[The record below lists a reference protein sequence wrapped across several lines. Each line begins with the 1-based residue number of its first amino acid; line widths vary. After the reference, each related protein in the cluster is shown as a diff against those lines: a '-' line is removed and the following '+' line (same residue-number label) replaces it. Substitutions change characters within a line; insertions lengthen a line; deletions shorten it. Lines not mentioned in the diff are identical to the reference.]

1 MQLHSKFKTRICY
14 SLALSMALSTSLSA
28 LEFGGMGNVSM
39 GMGGAGVALKNSQWG
54 LYYNPAL
61 LGASKKSR
69 FGYSFGLGVQEKNL
83 LSLARIDINNLQKL
97 PSSLASAFGAKTKSA
112 QGASTHSSGLSGGVM
127 MLGAASAAA
136 SKTTSVNIDGYFG
149 DMLKNLVN
157 NGSSSGG
164 GGSSSGSGS
173 GGNGITDD
181 DLKKYLQNVVSSA
194 GVNGSNSNDI
204 SSQNSLEDAAKKFQE
219 IAKNPGNQEKLFGKI
234 QEDML
239 KASAAAGG
247 NPIFDSILKNM
258 DASSVG
264 NLAGLLSEAGKAN
277 GGNLDL
283 DKVLGALGGIK
294 LSGVDASLD
303 QAIKDISLIQD
314 SLRNNN
320 FVITS
325 QNGIVLQI
333 TKKPNSGFAMGI
345 FGSLFANGSASFDE
359 SHNQI
364 IVQNGSNYISVG
376 VGNDGITVNKSD
388 NTNFDNHSI
397 FSNKAQHKID
407 VSGLMITEVPI
418 GYGYS
423 VEVGAGEISVG
434 MALKYIFSAGYRIH
448 KSGGFDAFSNIKTPT
463 DPVFTHNFG
472 IDAGILYSLG
482 GFSLGLVGKN
492 LNNPGLY
499 LDEHTKYYLNPQ
511 VRSGMAYQWG
521 ILNLAMDVDLL
532 PNDTLSYT
540 LPKSQM
546 IGGGLMLDLKVLDI
560 RMGAMYD
567 MRGYTASGI
576 ILTGGI
582 NILGFLDIAVQ
593 SSTRLTEVNGFSVP
607 DYLSLKIGG
616 GFSW

>member
-112 QGASTHSSGLSGGVM
+112 RGVTSTHTGGLSGGLM
-127 MLGAASAAA
+127 MLGAAAA
-136 SKTTSVNIDGYFG
+136 SRATSVNIDGYFG
-149 DMLKNLVN
+149 DMLKHLV
-157 NGSSSGG
+157 SSSNS
-164 GGSSSGSGS
+164 GSGGSGS
-173 GGNGITDD
+173 GGTITDD
-181 DLKKYLQNVVSSA
+181 NLKTYLQSVVSGA
-194 GVNGSNSNDI
+194 GLNNGNGHDI
-204 SSQNSLEDAAKKFQE
+204 SNASSLEEAAKKFQE
-219 IAKNPGNQEKLFGKI
+219 IAKDPGNQEKLFGQI
-234 QEDML
+234 QKDML
-239 KASAAAGG
+239 SASAAAGG

-264 NLAGLLSEAGKAN
+264 NLADLLSEASKASGGK
-277 GGNLDL
+277 LDL

-320 FVITS
+320 FAITS

-333 TKKPNSGFAMGI
+333 AKKPNSGFAMGI

-388 NTNFDNHSI
+388 STNFDNHSI

-434 MALKYIFSAGYRIH
+434 MAFKYIFSAGYRIH

-511 VRSGMAYQWG
+511 IRSGMAYQWG

>member
-97 PSSLASAFGAKTKSA
+97 PSSLASAFGAKSA
-112 QGASTHSSGLSGGVM
+112 RGVTSTHTGGLSGGLM
-127 MLGAASAAA
+127 MLGAAAA

-149 DMLKNLVN
+149 DMLKHLVN

-164 GGSSSGSGS
+164 GGSSGGPGSSGT
-173 GGNGITDD
+173 ITDD
-181 DLKKYLQNVVSSA
+181 NLKKYLQDVATKSGISS
-194 GVNGSNSNDI
+194 GGNGSDI
-204 SSQNSLEDAAKKFQE
+204 ANASSLEDAAKKFQD
-219 IAKNPGNQEKLFGKI
+219 IAKDPGNQEKLFGQI
-234 QEDML
+234 QKDML
-239 KASAAAGG
+239 SASAAAGG

-264 NLAGLLSEAGKAN
+264 NLADLLSEASKAN
-277 GGNLDL
+277 GGKLDL

-320 FVITS
+320 FAITS

-333 TKKPNSGFAMGI
+333 AKKPNSGFAMGI

-388 NTNFDNHSI
+388 STNFDSHSI

-407 VSGLMITEVPI
+407 VSGLVITEVPI

-423 VEVGAGEISVG
+423 IEVGAGEISVG

-511 VRSGMAYQWG
+511 VRSGVAYQWG

>member
-97 PSSLASAFGAKTKSA
+97 PSSLASAFGAKTKSI
-112 QGASTHSSGLSGGVM
+112 QGASTHSSGLSGGLM
-127 MLGAASAAA
+127 MLGAAAAA
-136 SKTTSVNIDGYFG
+136 SKTANVNIDGYFG
-149 DMLKNLVN
+149 DMLKNLV
-157 NGSSSGG
+157 SSSNSGSGG
-164 GGSSSGSGS
+164 PGSGGTITDDNLKKYLQDVATKSGVSSGSGS
-173 GGNGITDD
+173 NGIG
-181 DLKKYLQNVVSSA
+181 SA
-194 GVNGSNSNDI
+194 S
-204 SSQNSLEDAAKKFQE
+204 SLEEAAKKFQE
-219 IAKNPGNQEKLFGKI
+219 IAKDPNSQEKLFSQI
-234 QEDML
+234 QKDML
-239 KASAAAGG
+239 NASAAAGG

-264 NLAGLLSEAGKAN
+264 NLAGLLSEAGKN
-277 GGNLDL
+277 GSNLTV
-283 DKVLGALGGIK
+283 DKVLDTLGGIK

-320 FVITS
+320 FAITS

-333 TKKPNSGFAMGI
+333 AKKPNSGFAMGI

-423 VEVGAGEISVG
+423 IEVGAGEISVG

-499 LDEHTKYYLNPQ
+499 LDEHTKHYLNPQ

>member
-1 MQLHSKFKTRICY
+1 
-14 SLALSMALSTSLSA
+14 
-28 LEFGGMGNVSM
+28 
-39 GMGGAGVALKNSQWG
+39 
-54 LYYNPAL
+54 
-61 LGASKKSR
+61 
-69 FGYSFGLGVQEKNL
+69 
-83 LSLARIDINNLQKL
+83 
-97 PSSLASAFGAKTKSA
+97 
-112 QGASTHSSGLSGGVM
+112 
-127 MLGAASAAA
+127 
-136 SKTTSVNIDGYFG
+136 
-149 DMLKNLVN
+149 
-157 NGSSSGG
+157 
-164 GGSSSGSGS
+164 
-173 GGNGITDD
+173 
-181 DLKKYLQNVVSSA
+181 
-194 GVNGSNSNDI
+194 
-204 SSQNSLEDAAKKFQE
+204 
-219 IAKNPGNQEKLFGKI
+219 
-234 QEDML
+234 
-239 KASAAAGG
+239 
-247 NPIFDSILKNM
+247 M

-320 FVITS
+320 FAITS
-325 QNGIVLQI
+325 QNGVVLQI
-333 TKKPNSGFAMGI
+333 AKKPNSGFAMGI

-388 NTNFDNHSI
+388 NSNFENHSI

-434 MALKYIFSAGYRIH
+434 MAFKYIFSAGYRIH

-511 VRSGMAYQWG
+511 IRSGMAYQWG

-593 SSTRLTEVNGFSVP
+593 SSTRLTEINGFSVP

>member
-112 QGASTHSSGLSGGVM
+112 RGVTSAHTGGLSGGLMV
-127 MLGAASAAA
+127 LGAAAA
-136 SKTTSVNIDGYFG
+136 SRATNVNIDGYFG
-149 DMLKNLVN
+149 DMLKHLV
-157 NGSSSGG
+157 SSSNSG
-164 GGSSSGSGS
+164 SSGSGS
-173 GGNGITDD
+173 GGTITDD
-181 DLKKYLQNVVSSA
+181 NLKKYLQSVVSGAGLNNGNGLSSA
-194 GVNGSNSNDI
+194 S
-204 SSQNSLEDAAKKFQE
+204 SLEDAAKKFQE
-219 IAKNPGNQEKLFGKI
+219 IAKDPNSQEKLFGQI
-234 QEDML
+234 QKDML
-239 KASAAAGG
+239 SASAAAGG

-264 NLAGLLSEAGKAN
+264 NLADLLSEAGKN
-277 GGNLDL
+277 GGSNLTV
-283 DKVLGALGGIK
+283 DKVLDTLGGIK

-320 FVITS
+320 FAITS

-333 TKKPNSGFAMGI
+333 AKKPNSGFAMGI

-364 IVQNGSNYISVG
+364 IVQNGSNYINVG

-407 VSGLMITEVPI
+407 ASGLVITEVPI

-423 VEVGAGEISVG
+423 IEVGAGEISVG

-448 KSGGFDAFSNIKTPT
+448 KSGGFDALSNIKTPT
-463 DPVFTHNFG
+463 NPVFTHNFG

-511 VRSGMAYQWG
+511 IRSGVAYQWG

>member
-1 MQLHSKFKTRICY
+1 MQLHSKFKTRIGY

-112 QGASTHSSGLSGGVM
+112 QGVSTHSSGLSGGVM

-136 SKTTSVNIDGYFG
+136 SKTTNVNIDGYFG

-157 NGSSSGG
+157 GSSSGS

-173 GGNGITDD
+173 GGTITDD
-181 DLKKYLQNVVSSA
+181 NLKTYLQNVVSSA
-194 GVNGSNSNDI
+194 GLNNGNGHDI
-204 SSQNSLEDAAKKFQE
+204 SSASSLEDAAKKFQD
-219 IAKNPGNQEKLFGKI
+219 IAKDPGNQEKLFDKI
-234 QEDML
+234 QKDML
-239 KASAAAGG
+239 SASAAAGG

-320 FVITS
+320 FAITS
-325 QNGIVLQI
+325 QNGVVLQI
-333 TKKPNSGFAMGI
+333 AKKPNSGFAMGI

-388 NTNFDNHSI
+388 NSNFENHSI

-434 MALKYIFSAGYRIH
+434 MAFKYIFSAGYRIH

-511 VRSGMAYQWG
+511 IRSGMAYQWG

-593 SSTRLTEVNGFSVP
+593 SSTRLTEINGFSVP

>member
-1 MQLHSKFKTRICY
+1 MQLSKFKSKISY
-14 SLALSMALSTSLSA
+14 LALSMVLGSSLNA
-28 LEFGGMGNVSM
+28 LEFGGMGNISM

-83 LSLARIDINNLQKL
+83 LSLASIDIKNLEKL
-97 PSSLASAFGAKTKSA
+97 PSILASTFSAKTRSA
-112 QGASTHSSGLSGGVM
+112 QAGSHSNGLSGGLM
-127 MLGAASAAA
+127 MLGAAAA
-136 SKTTSVNIDGYFG
+136 SKTTNVNIDGYFG
-149 DMLKNLVN
+149 DMLKHLV
-157 NGSSSGG
+157 SSSN
-164 GGSSSGSGS
+164 SGSGS
-173 GGNGITDD
+173 NSGSSGITDD
-181 DLKKYLQNVVSSA
+181 DLKKYLQTVVTNSGVGNNGNGIDSA
-194 GVNGSNSNDI
+194 S
-204 SSQNSLEDAAKKFQE
+204 SLEDAAKKFQD
-219 IAKNPGNQEKLFGKI
+219 IAKDPNSQEKLFEQI
-234 QEDML
+234 QRDML

-247 NPIFDSILKNM
+247 NPIFDSIIKNM

-264 NLAGLLSEAGKAN
+264 NLAELLSEAGKSS
-277 GGNLDL
+277 GGSLDL
-283 DKVLGALGGIK
+283 DEVLGALGGIK
-294 LSGVDASLD
+294 LSGVDASLER
-303 QAIKDISLIQD
+303 AIKDINLLQD

-320 FVITS
+320 FAITS

-333 TKKPNSGFAMGI
+333 AKNPNSGFAMGI

-359 SHNQI
+359 THNQI
-364 IVQNGSNYISVG
+364 IVQSGNNYISVG
-376 VGNDGITVNKSD
+376 VGNDGITINKSD
-388 NTNFDNHSI
+388 SSNFNSHSI
-397 FSNKAQHKID
+397 FSNSAQHKID
-407 VSGLMITEVPI
+407 VSGLVITEVPI

-423 VEVGAGEISVG
+423 IEVGAGEISVG
-434 MALKYIFSAGYRIH
+434 MALKYIFGTGYRLH
-448 KSGGFDAFSNIKTPT
+448 KAGGFDAFSNIRVPT
-463 DPVFTHNFG
+463 EPVFTHNFG

-499 LDEHTKYYLNPQ
+499 LDEHTKVYLNPQ
-511 VRSGMAYQWG
+511 IRSGMAYQWG

-593 SSTRLTEVNGFSVP
+593 SSTKLTEINGFSVP

>member
-1 MQLHSKFKTRICY
+1 M
-14 SLALSMALSTSLSA
+14 
-28 LEFGGMGNVSM
+28 
-39 GMGGAGVALKNSQWG
+39 
-54 LYYNPAL
+54 
-61 LGASKKSR
+61 
-69 FGYSFGLGVQEKNL
+69 
-83 LSLARIDINNLQKL
+83 
-97 PSSLASAFGAKTKSA
+97 
-112 QGASTHSSGLSGGVM
+112 
-127 MLGAASAAA
+127 
-136 SKTTSVNIDGYFG
+136 
-149 DMLKNLVN
+149 
-157 NGSSSGG
+157 
-164 GGSSSGSGS
+164 
-173 GGNGITDD
+173 
-181 DLKKYLQNVVSSA
+181 
-194 GVNGSNSNDI
+194 
-204 SSQNSLEDAAKKFQE
+204 
-219 IAKNPGNQEKLFGKI
+219 
-234 QEDML
+234 
-239 KASAAAGG
+239 
-247 NPIFDSILKNM
+247 
-258 DASSVG
+258 
-264 NLAGLLSEAGKAN
+264 
-277 GGNLDL
+277 
-283 DKVLGALGGIK
+283 
-294 LSGVDASLD
+294 
-303 QAIKDISLIQD
+303 
-314 SLRNNN
+314 
-320 FVITS
+320 
-325 QNGIVLQI
+325 
-333 TKKPNSGFAMGI
+333 
-345 FGSLFANGSASFDE
+345 
-359 SHNQI
+359 
-364 IVQNGSNYISVG
+364 
-376 VGNDGITVNKSD
+376 GNDGITVNKSD
-388 NTNFDNHSI
+388 NSNFENHSI

-434 MALKYIFSAGYRIH
+434 MAFKYIFSAGYRIH

-511 VRSGMAYQWG
+511 IRSGMAYQWG

-593 SSTRLTEVNGFSVP
+593 SSTRLTEINGFSVP

>member
-83 LSLARIDINNLQKL
+83 LSLAHIDINNLQKL

-112 QGASTHSSGLSGGVM
+112 RGVTSTRAGGLSGGLM
-127 MLGAASAAA
+127 MLGAAAA
-136 SKTTSVNIDGYFG
+136 SGATNVNIDGYFG
-149 DMLKNLVN
+149 DMLKNLVS
-157 NGSSSGG
+157 GSNSGSG
-164 GGSSSGSGS
+164 GSGS

-181 DLKKYLQNVVSSA
+181 DLKKYLQNVVTGA
-194 GVNGSNSNDI
+194 GVNGSNNGSDI
-204 SSQNSLEDAAKKFQE
+204 SNQSSLEEAAKKFQE
-219 IAKNPGNQEKLFGKI
+219 IAKDPGNQEKLFSQI
-234 QEDML
+234 QKDML
-239 KASAAAGG
+239 SASAAAGG

-264 NLAGLLSEAGKAN
+264 NLADLLSEAGKN
-277 GGNLDL
+277 GGSNLTV
-283 DKVLGALGGIK
+283 DKVLDTLGGIK

-320 FVITS
+320 FAITS

-333 TKKPNSGFAMGI
+333 AKKPNSGFAMGI

-388 NTNFDNHSI
+388 STNFDNHSI

>member
-1 MQLHSKFKTRICY
+1 MQLRSKFKTRICY

-97 PSSLASAFGAKTKSA
+97 PSSLASAFGAKTKSVR
-112 QGASTHSSGLSGGVM
+112 GVTSTHTGGLSGGLM
-127 MLGAASAAA
+127 MLGAAAAA

-149 DMLKNLVN
+149 DMLKSLVN
-157 NGSSSGG
+157 N
-164 GGSSSGSGS
+164 GSSSGSGS

-181 DLKKYLQNVVSSA
+181 DLKKYLQSVVTGA
-194 GVNGSNSNDI
+194 GVNGSNNGSDI
-204 SSQNSLEDAAKKFQE
+204 SNQSSLEEAAKKFQE

-277 GGNLDL
+277 GGKLDL

-320 FVITS
+320 FAITS

-333 TKKPNSGFAMGI
+333 AKKPNSGFAMGI

-388 NTNFDNHSI
+388 NSNFESHSI

-448 KSGGFDAFSNIKTPT
+448 KSGGFDNIKTPT